1 MTLEEL
7 LEAMRALI
15 DAATAEDRPLTDE
28 EAARYED
35 MEKQVA
41 VLNRTT
47 QIRSRQTAY
56 ETPNGHAGV
65 QAADRDEHDA
75 KLRMQAFD
83 RYLRTGDAGIAAEFR
98 AQSEGVGSEGGF
110 LVPTEFRQKIIERMV
125 AFGGFAELAETITTS
140 SGGPIEWPTL
150 DDTANSGGITAEG
163 AAFVDGAD
171 LVFGTASIG
180 AYKYTSTGAG
190 TTTPLRVSV
199 ELLQD
204 SAFDVQG
211 LVSRALGTR
220 IARAQAAHWATGN
233 GVGQPQGIL
242 DPGLTADETVDVAD
256 TIDYDDLLDL
266 EALLDPAYEDGAR
279 WVMSKQVWSTIRGIV
294 DGDTRPLIFD
304 SAASGMGQAPEKMLL
319 GYPVTIDQNFPDFGA
334 ATGPNDFLALGNFR
348 EAYLIRRVANLTVF
362 VNPYSRANNG
372 QVEFTAWERADGL
385 VQNRNAYVILA
396 NL

>member
-15 DAATAEDRPLTDE
+15 DAATAEDRPLTEE
-28 EAARYED
+28 EAERYED
-35 MEKQVA
+35 MERQVA
-41 VLNRTT
+41 ALNRTA

-56 ETPNGHAGV
+56 ETPSGRVVELGD
-65 QAADRDEHDA
+65 DRDAHDA
-75 KLRMQAFD
+75 RLRMQAFD
-83 RYLRTGDAGIAAEFR
+83 RYLRTGDQSIAAEFR

-110 LVPTEFRQKIIERMV
+110 LVPTEFRQQIIERMV
-125 AFGGFAELAETITTS
+125 AFGGLAELAQTITTA

-256 TIDYDDLLDL
+256 VIDYDDLLDL
-266 EALLDPAYEDGAR
+266 ETLLDPAYEANAR
-279 WVMSKQVWSTIRGIV
+279 WVMSKQVWSVIRGIV

-304 SAASGMGQAPEKMLL
+304 SAASGIGGAPEKQLL
-319 GYPVTIDQNFPDFGA
+319 GYPVTIDQSFPDFGA
-334 ATGPNDFLALGNFR
+334 ATGPNDFLVLGDIS
-348 EAYLIRRVANLTVF
+348 EAYLIRRVAGLTVM
-362 VNPYSRANNG
+362 VNPYTRANNG
-372 QVEFTAWERADGL
+372 QVEFTAWERADGV